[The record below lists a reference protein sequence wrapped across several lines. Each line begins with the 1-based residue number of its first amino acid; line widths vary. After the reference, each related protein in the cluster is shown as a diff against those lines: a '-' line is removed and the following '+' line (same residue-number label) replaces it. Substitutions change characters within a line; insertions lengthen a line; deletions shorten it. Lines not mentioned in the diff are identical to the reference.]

1 MKCGTLFQEGV
12 LDADKQVIGCNRGFA
27 GVIP

>member
-1 MKCGTLFQEGV
+1 LFQEGV